1 MVQVRTLDPTE
12 TGIGPRHRGGAL
24 ELAAAMPRLVVA
36 ARRTSA
42 TVIHGLHGRR
52 RSGTGENFWQFR
64 RFASGE
70 SASRVDWR
78 RSARGDHL
86 YVREQEWEAAH
97 TVWIWIDRSRS
108 MNFKSNL
115 AQDSKV
121 ERAVILALALADIL
135 VRGGERVGLLGL
147 GAPTSS
153 RRAVDILAETLIHA
167 GADEGLPRPA
177 ALSPLSEAVLIGDFL
192 EPVDEI
198 VQAVNGIAGRGAR
211 GHLMAISDPVEETFP
226 FSGRTEFIEPEGAGK
241 FTFGRAQDLRADYTR
256 RLALHRDSLRDLA
269 TPIGWSI
276 ALHRTD
282 RGASEAL
289 LALHARLAERPEG
302 LTG

>member
-108 MNFKSNL
+108 MTFSSNL
-115 AQDSKV
+115 V
-121 ERAVILALALADIL
+121 EDAKLDRAIILALALW
-135 VRGGERVGLLGL
+135 
-147 GAPTSS
+147 PTSWCAVAS
-153 RRAVDILAETLIHA
+153 GSACSASAHRRRAAAWSIILAETLLLA
-167 GADEGLPRPA
+167 GTDDGLPRPA
-177 ALSPLSEAVLIGDFL
+177 PMSPLSEAVLIGDFL
-192 EPVDEI
+192 EPEDEI
-198 VQAVNGIAGRGAR
+198 ATAVNGIASRGAR
-211 GHLMAISDPVEETFP
+211 GHLVAVSDPVEETFP
-226 FSGRTEFIEPEGAGK
+226 FNGRTEFIEPEGSEQ
-241 FTFGRAQDLRADYTR
+241 FTLGRAQDLRAEYARSPRRRTGTR
-256 RLALHRDSLRDLA
+256 SAEWRRRSAGRS
-269 TPIGWSI
+269 PSI
-276 ALHRTD
+276 APIAA
-282 RGASEAL
+282 ASEAL
-289 LALHARLAERPEG
+289 LALYARLSERP
-302 LTG
+302 T